1 MKYLLGSFLICCLL
15 LAGGLYAI
23 FATLGQ
29 DLPSPERQQ
38 DVEPRLST
46 RILDRNGQLIDEMFV
61 EDRRP
66 IRLAQ
71 VPRVFRDAI
80 IAMEDRRFYQHWGV
94 DPLGIL
100 RAAAKD
106 VMRGERR
113 QGASTITQQLAR
125 NIFLHH
131 RRTWSR
137 KIRETILALRIER
150 AFSKDEI
157 LELYINKIYFG
168 EGAYGLEAASG
179 RFFGTPAQQLTLE
192 QAALLAGIPGNP
204 ALFSPRRH
212 PETSLRRR
220 NLVLRAMLD
229 TGCIDDSVYAVAR
242 ETPIVL
248 KEDVAQEKRGS
259 YFTETIRRE
268 LLQTY
273 EVAGLY
279 HDGLTVETTLDLDL
293 QKAAEQ
299 ILETHLLALEELN
312 RYPYLSGAGEVM
324 LAEFGMP
331 PQDENPTPL
340 RLQGALVAIE
350 PATGAVRALVGGRD
364 FAQSPW
370 NRVTQMRRQPAS
382 AFKPMIYAEAIRQ
395 GYRTTDIL
403 LDTPVEFDVIGVKPE
418 ESTWVVHNFDET
430 FRGPVTL
437 RFALMKSIN
446 VPTAKLL
453 AAVGVQSVV
462 RLAKEL
468 GIQSPLP
475 PVLSLATGTG
485 ELTLLEMTTAYATF
499 ANQGILV
506 TPYFAEQV
514 FDRRGQLLEAHQPES
529 EQVLDPRTSYLIA
542 HMMQSVLDGGTGKT
556 ARSVYGYRSPAAGKT
571 GTNDDYTD
579 AWFVGFTRDLAVG
592 VWVGFDLQIPIGG
605 KNTGTGAM
613 AALPV
618 WAQVMNHFEKQ
629 HGKPP
634 DFSPPEGL
642 TFAETCLETGLL
654 AGPNCG
660 EVIKDV
666 FVIGTEPR
674 EICQAHETHGPPARD
689 FRRLDHQLYP
699 QEEWTRDLN
708 EKRSPSNR

>member
-1 MKYLLGSFLICCLL
+1 MKYLLVSFLACCVL
-15 LAGGLYAI
+15 LAGGLYAL
-23 FATLGQ
+23 FAVLGQ

-66 IRLAQ
+66 IRLGQ
-71 VPRVFRDAI
+71 VPRAFRDAI
-80 IAMEDRRFYQHWGV
+80 IAVEDRRFYQHWGV

-106 VMRGERR
+106 VMHGERR

-137 KIRETILALRIER
+137 KIQETVLALRIER

-157 LELYINKIYFG
+157 FELYINKIYFG
-168 EGAYGLEAASG
+168 EGAYGLEAASE
-179 RFFGTPAQQLTLE
+179 RFFGIPAHQLTLE

-229 TGCIDDSVYAVAR
+229 TGCIDDSVHALAR
-242 ETPIVL
+242 EAPIAL
-248 KEDVAQEKRGS
+248 KEDIVREKRGS

-273 EVAGLY
+273 GVSGLY

-299 ILETHLLALEELN
+299 ILETQLLALEAQN
-312 RYPYLSGAGEVM
+312 KYSYLSGAGDEM
-324 LAEFGMP
+324 LARYGMP
-331 PQDENPTPL
+331 PQEANPTPL

-350 PATGAVRALVGGRD
+350 PATGAVLALVGGRD
-364 FAQSPW
+364 FAESPW

-395 GYRTTDIL
+395 NYRTTDIL
-403 LDTPVEFDVIGVKPE
+403 LDTPVEFDVIGVRPE
-418 ESTWVVHNFDET
+418 ESTWIVHNFDET

-437 RFALMKSIN
+437 RYALMKSIN

-453 AAVGVQSVV
+453 EALGVRAVVQLSQD
-462 RLAKEL
+462 L
-468 GIQSPLP
+468 GIKSPLP

-485 ELTLLEMTTAYATF
+485 ELTLLEMTTAYGTF

-506 TPYFAEQV
+506 TPYFAERV
-514 FDRRGQLLEAHQPES
+514 FDRRGHLLETHQPES
-529 EQVLDPRTSYLIA
+529 RQALDPRTSYLIT
-542 HMMQSVLDGGTGKT
+542 HMMQSVLDGGTGQM

-579 AWFVGFTRDLAVG
+579 AWFVGFTPELAVG
-592 VWVGFDLQIPIGG
+592 VWVGFDLKIPIGG

-613 AALPV
+613 AALPI
-618 WAQVMNHFEKQ
+618 WAQLMRHYEEH

-634 DFSPPEGL
+634 AFSPPEGL
-642 TFAETCLETGLL
+642 TFLETCLETGLL
-654 AGPNCG
+654 PGPHCA
-660 EVIKDV
+660 EVIEDV
-666 FVIGTEPR
+666 FLPGTEPSEVCR
-674 EICQAHETHGPPARD
+674 AHETHGPPARD
-689 FRRLDHQLYP
+689 FRRLDHQLHP
-699 QEEWTRDLN
+699 QEDWTRDLN
-708 EKRSPSNR
+708 ERRSPSDR